1 MKHLKLVVIIFGLI
15 LLVFGAIYVIK
26 QPAYTIK
33 TEGTLYVVN
42 KGSKNI
48 TIFDLFEGQE
58 LIELPMEI
66 EPHEATTLANPNRVI
81 VTNYGTPDVEG
92 RSITVINADSNTIEK
107 IIALGESSRPHGII
121 TMPQG
126 NKVGVVTDIGNHLSV
141 VNLET
146 GVVEKQIATQQ
157 DFSHLLVHHPFKPL
171 IYVSNINSG
180 SVSVIDIE
188 LDKVIKII
196 PCSKRAEGIDIT
208 PDGSELWVTN
218 IKENFI
224 SVINTET
231 YKTTARIDTGK
242 EPLRLK
248 FSNDGK
254 KCLFSNSGDG
264 TVSVYNT
271 KTKKQISS
279 ISIPGKKNII
289 EKVLYRNPRPVGILM
304 HPNGLYAFVSNST
317 AGRVEVI
324 DMRNFTLVSSINVGD
339 MPDGLALLN

>member
-1 MKHLKLVVIIFGLI
+1 MRKLIAPIFGLI
-15 LLVFGAIYVIK
+15 FLSGVAFYYIK
-26 QPAYTIK
+26 QPSYTIK
-33 TEGTLYVVN
+33 TDGILYVVN
-42 KGSKNI
+42 KASSSI
-48 TIFDLFEGQE
+48 TIFDLFEGKQIKE
-58 LIELPMEI
+58 LFVEI
-66 EPHEATTLANPNRVI
+66 EPHEATTLTNPKRVI
-81 VTNYGTPDVEG
+81 VTNYGTPDIEG
-92 RSITVINADSNTIEK
+92 KSITVINAKTNTIEK
-107 IIALGESSRPHGII
+107 TIALGESFMPHGII
-121 TMPQG
+121 ALPQP
-126 NKVGVVTDIGNHLSV
+126 NKVGVVTDIGNDLSV
-141 VNLET
+141 VNVAT

-171 IYVSNINSG
+171 IYVTNINSG
-180 SVSVIDIE
+180 SVSVIDVE
-188 LDKVIKII
+188 QDKVIKII

-254 KCLFSNSGDG
+254 QCLVSNAGDG
-264 TVSVYNT
+264 TVSVYNA

-279 ISIPGKKNII
+279 IRIPGKKNII
-289 EKVLYRNPRPVGILM
+289 EKVLYRTPRPVGILM
-304 HPNGLYAFVSNST
+304 HPNGLYAFVSNLT

-324 DMRNFTLVSSINVGD
+324 DMRNFTLVSSIKVGN
-339 MPDGLALLN
+339 MPDGLTMIN